1 MKLMGESEEG
11 DIVVNK
17 VLLLN
22 NEPQEEKEDDHVKIE
37 EIDEKDSKEEEEEE
51 EGMRRRN
58 VHSRVCNKRT
68 NNLSLSESSLNASI
82 PFFVLE
88 ASALASA
95 GRFRLAGLIVFPIIT
110 FGFSL

>member
-22 NEPQEEKEDDHVKIE
+22 NEPLEEKEDDHVKIE

-51 EGMRRRN
+51 GVRRRN

>member
-51 EGMRRRN
+51 GARRRN

>member
-51 EGMRRRN
+51 GVRRRN

>member
-51 EGMRRRN
+51 GVRRRN

-68 NNLSLSESSLNASI
+68 NSLSLSESSLNASI

>member
-51 EGMRRRN
+51 GVRRRN

-88 ASALASA
+88 ASALPSA

>member
-17 VLLLN
+17 VMLLN

-51 EGMRRRN
+51 GVRRRN

>member
-37 EIDEKDSKEEEEEE
+37 EIDEKDSKEEEEE
-51 EGMRRRN
+51 GVRRRN

-88 ASALASA
+88 ASAIASA

>member
-51 EGMRRRN
+51 GAQRRN

>member
-51 EGMRRRN
+51 GVRRRN

-110 FGFSL
+110 FGFSF